1 MKNIVTAFVF
11 TLLIS
16 IYSTNTFANYS
27 TPGTGVSWNLDNLV
41 TNSGGVVTFSSGTYF
56 INDTLIIT
64 SPDTIKIL
72 NNATVKLAQNV
83 VFNTLGTI
91 IINPPDSVKF
101 TSIDTLAKFQEMR
114 LDDFSDAS
122 IIRKFIFEYSFNGF
136 RMLDSSPLIEQSTFR
151 YNCNGNTTTSQAISL
166 FRSNAILRNC
176 QIYRNYRVGISG
188 GANIA
193 NAPQILNCIFYE
205 NNILNGN
212 VPHISL
218 GQSGTGTTI
227 IRGNTITGGNSIQ
240 TGGIATL
247 PAGGTV
253 NIIIENNIIKKNRY
267 GIAIQGSGNAIIRG
281 NIIDTNN
288 IQNNPNLGG
297 SGINLVGSGVTAIVS
312 KNIIRGNLWGIT
324 MQTRSN
330 LILGDLSSSD
340 TNYVGLNQ
348 IYGNNNTGI
357 FYDLYN
363 NTNNPVKAEN
373 NYWGTTNL
381 DTVEAHIV
389 HQPDNDSGLV
399 DYNPIWT
406 LTNVQQVNTITPAQY
421 KLFDAYPN
429 PFNPTTNFK
438 FAVPTAAFVK
448 LTVYDIL
455 GREAALL
462 VNGEMNAGTYNVDWN
477 ASAFAS
483 GIYFYSLTSGSFT
496 ETKRVVLVK

>member
-1 MKNIVTAFVF
+1 MKTIVTVF
-11 TLLIS
+11 ILFISLLS
-16 IYSTNTFANYS
+16 INSFANYS
-27 TPGTGVSWNLDNLV
+27 TPGTGVSWDLDNLV

-56 INDTLIIT
+56 INDTLIVT

-114 LDDFSDAS
+114 LDDLSDAS

-136 RMLDSSPLIEQSTFR
+136 RMLDCSPLIEQSTFR

-166 FRSNAILRNC
+166 FRSNAILRDC
-176 QIYRNYRVGISG
+176 RIYRNYRVGISG

-193 NAPQILNCIFYE
+193 NAPQILNCVFYE

-218 GQSGTGTTI
+218 GQSGSGTTI

-267 GIAIQGSGNAIIRG
+267 GIAIQGSGNAVIRG

-288 IQNNPNLGG
+288 IQNSPNLGG
-297 SGINLVGSGVTAIVS
+297 SGINIIGSGVTAIVS

-324 MQTRSN
+324 MQTRAN
-330 LILGDLSSSD
+330 LVLGDLSSSD
-340 TNYVGLNQ
+340 TNYIGLNQ
-348 IYGNNNTGI
+348 IYGNHNSGI

-363 NTNNPVKAEN
+363 NTINPVKAEN

-389 HQPDNDSGLV
+389 HQPDNDSGFV
-399 DYNPIWT
+399 DYLPIWT
-406 LTNVQQVNTITPAQY
+406 LTNIQQVNTTTPAQY
-421 KLFDAYPN
+421 KLYDAYPN
-429 PFNPTTNFK
+429 PFNPVTNFK
-438 FAVPTAAFVK
+438 FAVPNTAFVR

-455 GREAALL
+455 GREAASL
-462 VNGEMNAGTYNVDWN
+462 VNGELKAGTYNASWN
-477 ASAFAS
+477 ASSLAS
-483 GIYFYSLTSGSFT
+483 GIYFYTLTSGSFA
-496 ETKRVVLVK
+496 ETKRVMLVK